1 MPRER
6 GQKLVASNKRA
17 RYDYFIDEVYEA
29 GIVLSGTEVK
39 SLREGKASLSDSYAL
54 VQEGEIWLEN
64 AYIPEL
70 TQGSWTNHFPR
81 RRRKL
86 LLEKKE
92 ISDLAAKTRESGF
105 TLVPISLY
113 FKDGFAK
120 VEIGLARGKK
130 SFDKRE
136 TLKKKDAEREIQRQ
150 TRQKELRK
158 PKVTNK

>member
-29 GIVLSGTEVK
+29 GLVLSGTEVK
-39 SLREGKASLSDSYAL
+39 SLRDGKASLTDSYAL
-54 VQEGEIWLEN
+54 FDQGEVWLEN

-86 LLEKKE
+86 LLAMKDIANLAVKTKE
-92 ISDLAAKTRESGF
+92 AGF
-105 TLVPISLY
+105 TLIPISLY

-136 TLKKKDAEREIQRQ
+136 SLKKKDAEREIRRDI
-150 TRQKELRK
+150 RQKEL
-158 PKVTNK
+158 

>member
-17 RYDYFIDEVYEA
+17 KYDYFIDEVYEA

-54 VQEGEIWLEN
+54 VQEGEVWLEN

-150 TRQKELRK
+150 TRQKEL
-158 PKVTNK
+158 

>member
-54 VQEGEIWLEN
+54 VLEGEIWLEN

-120 VEIGLARGKK
+120 VEIGLAKGKK

-150 TRQKELRK
+150 TRQKEL
-158 PKVTNK
+158 

>member
-105 TLVPISLY
+105 TLLPISLY

-150 TRQKELRK
+150 TRQKEL
-158 PKVTNK
+158 

>member
-29 GIVLSGTEVK
+29 GIVLAGTEVK
-39 SLREGKASLSDSYAL
+39 SLRGGKASLNDSYAL
-54 VQEGEIWLEN
+54 VEQGELWLEN

-86 LLEKKE
+86 LLGKKD
-92 ISDLAAKTRESGF
+92 ISHLAGKSKETGF

-136 TLKKKDAEREIQRQ
+136 TLKQKDAEREIQRSV
-150 TRQKELRK
+150 REARD
-158 PKVTNK
+158 